1 MFRFSRRVGTS
12 VRRAKEVQTYFS
24 KALAARL
31 DIVLLAVLS
40 WLRLLLSG
48 GTLTVLGVLGASK
61 LGS

>member
-1 MFRFSRRVGTS
+1 MIRFSRKVGTS

-40 WLRLLLSG
+40 
-48 GTLTVLGVLGASK
+48 
-61 LGS
+61 